1 MRRGWPFRRKHPASE
16 PFKNQFTYE
25 VKFNPQIRRYPYT
38 AIITETARPLEGWD
52 SIRPAFLHMFRNLDA
67 AHGWAK
73 AEIEKVKRLR
83 AERDAFNAMGL
94 GEPRD

>member
-1 MRRGWPFRRKHPASE
+1 MWPFRRKYPASE
-16 PFKNQFTYE
+16 PLKNQFTYK
-25 VKFNPQIRRYPYT
+25 VQFWPQKRHPYV
-38 AIITETARPLEGWD
+38 AIITETSRTLSNWD
-52 SIRPAFLHMFRNLDA
+52 SISAPHPESFKSLDS
-67 AHGWAK
+67 AHDWAK